1 MDFSFSEDQL
11 FIKNSINKICQKFG
25 DDYWLSRDHNG
36 EFPFEFTQAMADGG
50 WLGIAMPEQYG
61 GSGLGITEA
70 ALMMQTV
77 AQSGAAFSGASSI
90 HMNIFGLN
98 PVLKHGTDKQ
108 KERMLP
114 PLIRGDDIA
123 CFGVTEADAGLNTS
137 AITTRAERDGDHYL
151 IYGNKV
157 WTSTAQ
163 IANKILIIV
172 RTTPSE
178 QCANPMDGLTLF
190 YTDFDR
196 QYVEVREIEKMGRK
210 CVDSNQ
216 VFFDGMPVPYEDRI
230 GEEGMGFRYLLDGL
244 NPERVLIAAESI
256 GVGRA
261 ALAKATEYANQRVV
275 FNRPIGQNQGI
286 QHPLAESWCELE
298 AANLM
303 TFNAA
308 GLYDQGKSCGPY
320 ANGAKYLAAEAAF
333 KACTR
338 AMNTLGGY
346 GYAKEFHVERYMR
359 EIMIP
364 KIAPISP
371 QLILS
376 YIAEKVLGLPK
387 SY

>member
-1 MDFSFSEDQL
+1 
-11 FIKNSINKICQKFG
+11 
-25 DDYWLSRDHNG
+25 
-36 EFPFEFTQAMADGG
+36 
-50 WLGIAMPEQYG
+50 
-61 GSGLGITEA
+61 
-70 ALMMQTV
+70 MMQTV

>member
-11 FIKNSINKICQKFG
+11 FIKNSISKLCQQFD
-25 DDYWLSRDHNG
+25 DDYWLLRDHNG
-36 EFPFEFTQAMADGG
+36 EFPYEFTQAMAEGG

-77 AQSGAAFSGASSI
+77 AQSGAAFSGASAI

-98 PVLKHGTDKQ
+98 PVLKHGTDRQ

-137 AITTRAERDGDHYL
+137 AIATRAERDGDQYL
-151 IYGNKV
+151 IFGGKV

-163 IANKILIIV
+163 IANKILIIA
-172 RTTPSE
+172 RTTSAD
-178 QCANPMDGLTLF
+178 QCNNPMDGLSLF

-196 QYVEVREIEKMGRK
+196 DYVEVREIEKMGRK

-216 VFFDGMPVPYEDRI
+216 VFFDGMPVPVEDRI

-261 ALAKATEYANQRVV
+261 ALSRATEYANQRIV
-275 FNRPIGQNQGI
+275 FDRPIGQNQGI

-303 TFNAA
+303 AFHAA
-308 GLYDQGKSCGPY
+308 SLYDQGKSCGPH
-320 ANGAKYLAAEAAF
+320 ANGAKYLSAEAAF

>member
-1 MDFSFSEDQL
+1 
-11 FIKNSINKICQKFG
+11 
-25 DDYWLSRDHNG
+25 
-36 EFPFEFTQAMADGG
+36 
-50 WLGIAMPEQYG
+50 
-61 GSGLGITEA
+61 
-70 ALMMQTV
+70 
-77 AQSGAAFSGASSI
+77 
-90 HMNIFGLN
+90 
-98 PVLKHGTDKQ
+98 
-108 KERMLP
+108 MLP

-137 AITTRAERDGDHYL
+137 AIATRAERDGDHYL
-151 IYGNKV
+151 IFGGKV

-172 RTTPSE
+172 RTTSVD
-178 QCANPMDGLTLF
+178 QCNKPMDGLTLF

-196 QYVEVREIEKMGRK
+196 HYVEVREIEKMGRK

-216 VFFDGMPVPYEDRI
+216 VFFDGMPVPVEDRI

-261 ALAKATEYANQRVV
+261 ALAKATEYANQRIV

-303 TFNAA
+303 AFHAA
-308 GLYDQGKSCGPY
+308 SLYDRGESCGPY
-320 ANGAKYLAAEAAF
+320 ANGAKYLSAEAAF

>member
-11 FIKNSINKICQKFG
+11 FIKNSVSKLCQQFD
-25 DDYWLSRDHNG
+25 DDYWLLRDHNG
-36 EFPFEFTQAMADGG
+36 EFPYEFTQAMAEGG

-77 AQSGAAFSGASSI
+77 AQSGAAFSGASAI

-98 PVLKHGTDKQ
+98 PVLKHGTDRQ

-137 AITTRAERDGDHYL
+137 AIATRAERDGDRYL
-151 IYGNKV
+151 IFGGKV

-172 RTTPSE
+172 RTTSVD
-178 QCANPMDGLTLF
+178 QCNKPMDGLTLF

-196 QYVEVREIEKMGRK
+196 HYVEVREIEKMGRK

-216 VFFDGMPVPYEDRI
+216 VFFDGMPVPVEDRI

-261 ALAKATEYANQRVV
+261 ALAKATEYANQRIV

-303 TFNAA
+303 AFHAA
-308 GLYDQGKSCGPY
+308 SLYDRGESCGPY
-320 ANGAKYLAAEAAF
+320 ANGAKYLSAEAAF